1 MKLLRIFALAV
12 APALISAVAIAAQ
25 DPPPAPGKAAIKQL
39 VIEVLD
45 ENPELLID
53 ALEKLRDKAQA
64 VQKQD
69 IKKPLGELRRE
80 LERDPNTFIAGNPQ
94 GDITVVEFFD
104 YRCGYC
110 KKADPIV
117 QQLLKTDGRVRL
129 ALKEFPI
136 LGPDSLFASRAAIA
150 SMSQGKYSALHSALM
165 AAQGALGEE
174 RVLRIAADAGVD
186 TAKLRQ
192 DMNSPKVEKI
202 IARNR
207 EIAGM
212 LGISGTPAFIIGDML
227 EPGVIDL
234 EQMQWLVDSAREDCQ
249 TC

>member
-1 MKLLRIFALAV
+1 
-12 APALISAVAIAAQ
+12 
-25 DPPPAPGKAAIKQL
+25 
-39 VIEVLD
+39 
-45 ENPELLID
+45 
-53 ALEKLRDKAQA
+53 
-64 VQKQD
+64 
-69 IKKPLGELRRE
+69 
-80 LERDPNTFIAGNPQ
+80 
-94 GDITVVEFFD
+94 
-104 YRCGYC
+104 
-110 KKADPIV
+110 
-117 QQLLKTDGRVRL
+117 
-129 ALKEFPI
+129 
-136 LGPDSLFASRAAIA
+136 
-150 SMSQGKYSALHSALM
+150 M

-174 RVLRIAADAGVD
+174 RVLRIAADAGLD

-192 DMNSPKVEKI
+192 DMNSPRVEKI